1 MDNIFDIT
9 VPISKKDKND
19 LIFNNLVKELN
30 NSTQILKNEMSKLLN
45 RYEQNN
51 KMIVNKYIQLYNKKK
66 NDINFFKF

>member
-51 KMIVNKYIQLYNKKK
+51 KMIVNKYIQLYNKK

>member
-30 NSTQILKNEMSKLLN
+30 NSTQILKNEMGKLLN
-45 RYEQNN
+45 NYEQNN
-51 KMIVNKYIQLYNKKK
+51 KMIVDKYIRLYNNKK
-66 NDINFFKF
+66 NDTNFFKF